1 MGSRKLTDQT
11 LRLRIL
17 DIDGSLPAQPGM
29 AAALRDGRA
38 LYVDLRDEERSLRL
52 WASRRRLRGLAAR
65 LAALT
70 PPPGRGPLVTF
81 YGSGD
86 YHHLAAMLIAAVT
99 EPVTVVHFDNHAD
112 WVRVP
117 ATHNCGGWVNRA
129 LALPQ
134 VERIVTLGI
143 CSDDLVLPQLKSGN
157 VPALAAGR
165 LEIHAWRAPPSRVW
179 GRIGDGAG
187 HRRIGRHLVWN
198 CLADQDWPAFLDAL
212 IARMPTEAVWVTIDK
227 DVLRSADAATNWD
240 QGEMPL
246 DALLTALRCLAAA
259 RRIAGVDIC
268 GEYSPPRFSNPIKHV
283 AAWFDHPRAAPVP
296 PEALARND
304 RTNRAL
310 VETLAEVLQ

>member
-1 MGSRKLTDQT
+1 M
-11 LRLRIL
+11 RLRIL
-17 DIDGSLPAQPGM
+17 DIDGSLPAQTGM

-38 LYVDLRDEERSLRL
+38 QCVNLRDEERPLRL
-52 WASRRRLRGLAAR
+52 WASRRRLRALAER
-65 LAALT
+65 LTALP

-86 YHHLAAMLIAAVT
+86 YHHLAVALIAAAC
-99 EPVTVVHFDNHAD
+99 EPITLVHFDNHAD

-129 LALPQ
+129 LALPR

-157 VPALAAGR
+157 VSALASGR
-165 LEIHAWRAPPSRVW
+165 LEVHAWRAPPSRVW
-179 GRIGDGAG
+179 GRIGDGPG
-187 HRRIGRHLVWN
+187 HRQIGRHLVWN
-198 CLADQDWPAFLDAL
+198 CLADQNWPDFMRSLVGRL
-212 IARMPTEAVWVTIDK
+212 PTDAVWVTIDK
-227 DVLRSADAATNWD
+227 DVLRPADAATNWD

-246 DALLTALRCLAAA
+246 DALLTALRLLAAA
-259 RRIAGVDIC
+259 RRVVGADIC
-268 GEYSPPRFSNPIKHV
+268 GEYSPPRFSDPIKRI
-283 AAWFDHPRAAPVP
+283 AAWFDHPRAAPAL

-310 VETLAEVLQ
+310 VETLAEILQ